1 VSIIPDAE
9 AETLGSSRGAED
21 LYPGC
26 PVEEVEAYIVEF
38 YAGFAADIHF
48 DPASEE
54 EARLGA
60 ESDTETA
67 DGYLRRL
74 PGDPAENEKRL
85 RLRAAQWVK
94 ENWPTIERVAQE
106 LLEHRE
112 LDFDEI
118 MIISEIY
125 RGEGTD
131 DDLARYRRNR
141 NRSFIEVRRAER
153 GKLA

>member
-1 VSIIPDAE
+1 MSILPDAE
-9 AETLGSSRGAED
+9 AETLGSSSGDDD

-38 YAGFAADIHF
+38 YAGLAADIHF

-60 ESDTETA
+60 ESDTEEV
-67 DGYLRRL
+67 DRYLRWL

-85 RLRAAQWVK
+85 RLRAAQWV
-94 ENWPTIERVAQE
+94 EQNWPTIERVAQE

-118 MIISEIY
+118 MIINEIY

-141 NRSFIEVRRAER
+141 SFIEARRAER